1 MPLISAIVPVYN
13 CEKYLPATLDSI
25 LNQTFSDFEIIAV
38 NNSSPDGCLQIL
50 QDYAKRDA
58 RIRVLTRP
66 NGGAGTAR
74 NAALDIARGDFVV
87 FCDGDD
93 LLSPKTFEILLS
105 VQNKTNA
112 DVVCHGFKRIGSD
125 ATINDAVPDEDIKK
139 IRTASGFAP
148 IFRKKIN
155 VMACSKL
162 FRRSLFDNLRFPAVK
177 IAEDFYTTFKV
188 FERVKTA
195 AYISNR
201 LYFYRSHPMQ
211 ITKRMTSEKIT
222 DAFTVAELLSA
233 ELKRIPKKQWLYFS
247 RYAARYQLF
256 SLLTPLFK
264 ASDSNLLALF
274 CNEWKKLEQNSVIS
288 ARDLTVGRRFVLNA
302 LLSGNYE
309 KARKRLEL
317 LKKIRL

>member
-1 MPLISAIVPVYN
+1 
-13 CEKYLPATLDSI
+13 
-25 LNQTFSDFEIIAV
+25 
-38 NNSSPDGCLQIL
+38 
-50 QDYAKRDA
+50 
-58 RIRVLTRP
+58 
-66 NGGAGTAR
+66 
-74 NAALDIARGDFVV
+74 
-87 FCDGDD
+87 
-93 LLSPKTFEILLS
+93 
-105 VQNKTNA
+105 
-112 DVVCHGFKRIGSD
+112 
-125 ATINDAVPDEDIKK
+125 
-139 IRTASGFAP
+139 
-148 IFRKKIN
+148 
-155 VMACSKL
+155 MACSKL

-233 ELKRIPKKQWLYFS
+233 ELKRIPKKQLLYFS